1 MEALAAA
8 MSASYAH
15 NDTERLFSVY
25 NYAIR
30 ILDALLDGSDD
41 AARRAIHA
49 GVLGIMTH
57 EGAHHIDPEL
67 LRHHGRVLSLLEAA
81 AQRHDAS
88 ACAHDG
94 CKRCAAARECGRMC
108 ALPGCGA
115 RKRGDGSGKGLL
127 RCGACRRV
135 AFCGAAH
142 QREDWER
149 HKTECAALRAADAA
163 QQADD

>member
-8 MSASYAH
+8 MSTSYAH
-15 NDTERLFSVY
+15 NDTDRLFSIY
-25 NYAIR
+25 NYAMR

-49 GVLGIMTH
+49 GVLGIMAR
-57 EGAHHIDPEL
+57 EGTRRVDPSVLPHHTCIV
-67 LRHHGRVLSLLEAA
+67 RLLEAA
-81 AQRHDAS
+81 AQRHDA
-88 ACAHDG
+88 AVCTHNG
-94 CKRCAAARECGRMC
+94 CKRCGAARECGHMC

-127 RCGACRRV
+127 RCGACRRA

-149 HKTECAALRAADAA
+149 HKTECAALRAAGAA